1 MKEVRFNDI
10 TQDFIV
16 QKAASCKWEDIHEH
30 ILQILLTA
38 EASELQTEGE
48 LGLEELEMCA
58 HWTKDDLIISG
69 ELSKCSKIHR
79 NFTNILKSVEELIK
93 NSIQPALAAENSEI
107 IYLGRIDNIARVKER
122 ILLIVFSM

>member
-38 EASELQTEGE
+38 EAAEGE

-69 ELSKCSKIHR
+69 ELLKCAIIPSKLHEH
-79 NFTNILKSVEELIK
+79 F
-93 NSIQPALAAENSEI
+93 EI
-107 IYLGRIDNIARVKER
+107 R
-122 ILLIVFSM
+122 